1 MPVKLRPPGSIRVTC
16 SSCSTLTTDICTHAC
31 IDARKAMMVGKTVK
45 AVGSEVRK
53 PKTKNTPF
61 QKRKQRELQT
71 RAETRQLQNY
81 QLPFHRATKPQNF
94 LDPRIQRTLSAWIAL
109 SQQHPLSHG
118 KPHTMATSHQPFPS
132 RPYTSGLTRGGGT
145 GGAGPSTTPY
155 AQTPFNAPQQN
166 PSGAAGGFGGTGP
179 GGATTQQQREA
190 QRLERERH
198 ERAERERRE
207 AEERAALD
215 SLTEEQREEINEA
228 VRSTSNRF
236 YFRRTA
242 S

>member
-1 MPVKLRPPGSIRVTC
+1 MI
-16 SSCSTLTTDICTHAC
+16 
-31 IDARKAMMVGKTVK
+31 VGRTVK
-45 AVGSEVRK
+45 AAGSEVRK
-53 PKTKNTPF
+53 PKTKKHAIPKAEATRTSDACRDSTIAELPTPLPSRD
-61 QKRKQRELQT
+61 KTAKDSWI
-71 RAETRQLQNY
+71 RAY
-81 QLPFHRATKPQNF
+81 
-94 LDPRIQRTLSAWIAL
+94 SAHSL
-109 SQQHPLSHG
+109 LGSPPPHQHPLSHG

-166 PSGAAGGFGGTGP
+166 PSGAAGGFGGAGP

-236 YFRRTA
+236 NFRRTA